1 MARKEAKFK
10 DGNKTMTVV
19 IDDVPPL
26 QDTGKQTQSAESDA
40 MTSSETFSIMN
51 ADETR
56 ILTITI
62 AE

>member
-1 MARKEAKFK
+1 MPRKEARFK

-19 IDDVPPL
+19 IDSVKFAEDSGKTAPDVEAY
-26 QDTGKQTQSAESDA
+26 QAA
-40 MTSSETFSIMN
+40 SSETFSIIN
-51 ADETR
+51 GDR

>member
-1 MARKEAKFK
+1 MPRKEAKFK

-19 IDDVPPL
+19 IDDAPPL
-26 QDTGKQTQSAESDA
+26 GAQAESAPDVEA
-40 MTSSETFSIMN
+40 YQQLTSETFSIIN
-51 ADETR
+51 PEGR